1 MMRSGLKRSVRMGR
15 RSTGSRLSN
24 ALRLHID
31 DLPTSM
37 PKWLARATVAVAW
50 LLAAPVAQAQNLQ
63 LWGNVTFDWVKSQRL
78 AYGLDIEPKVLLDAP
93 ESEPGWRNLD
103 LTSTVEFSPNPWLDL
118 VADGAV
124 GVTKQTD
131 DVDSV
136 EVTPRLG
143 VRFHLFSRAQ
153 RFHPLERAPR
163 RRWVVRD
170 LFRVESRNIFYGGA
184 GSGTSSTVRLRNRL
198 ELLVPLN
205 KGRIS
210 DDGARTFWRT
220 GSGSRQST
228 NRMSA
233 LPTSR
238 GFAPAWDIARASS
251 GGSSSSTC
259 GRGLATLSRRGSAHR
274 RTSIDLRVKRVF

>member
-1 MMRSGLKRSVRMGR
+1 M
-15 RSTGSRLSN
+15 
-24 ALRLHID
+24 
-31 DLPTSM
+31 
-37 PKWLARATVAVAW
+37 AVVW
-50 LLAAPVAQAQNLQ
+50 LLAATVAQAQSNLQ

-93 ESEPGWRNLD
+93 AGEPGWRNLD
-103 LTSTVEFSPNPWLDL
+103 LTSSVEFSPKPWLDL
-118 VADGAV
+118 VADGVV

-143 VRFHLFSRAQ
+143 FRFHLFSRAQ

-205 KGRIS
+205 KERLS
-210 DDGARTFWRT
+210 DDGARYVLADWEW
-220 GSGSRQST
+220 
-228 NRMSA
+228 
-233 LPTSR
+233 
-238 GFAPAWDIARASS
+238 FAPVDDPNERFANKQRIRAGLGYRRSFKS
-251 GGSSSSTC
+251 FASSST
-259 GRGLATLSRRGSAHR
+259 AGSAIRICTTPGTSGRMCCPPSIPACQATRSSAESSTLVR
-274 RTSIDLRVKRVF
+274 RCPGSRPGTSSA

>member
-1 MMRSGLKRSVRMGR
+1 MMPSGLKRSVRMGK
-15 RSTGSRLSN
+15 RSTGSRLSKGLCLDAN
-24 ALRLHID
+24 GAAEIVSKL
-31 DLPTSM
+31 
-37 PKWLARATVAVAW
+37 LAGATVAVVG
-50 LLAAPVAQAQNLQ
+50 LLAAAVAQGQNLQ

-78 AYGLDIEPKVLLDAP
+78 AYGLDIEPKMLLDAP

-103 LTSTVEFSPNPWLDL
+103 LTSSIEFSPNPWLDL

-170 LFRVESRNIFYGGA
+170 HFRVESRNIFYGGA

-198 ELLVPLN
+198 ELL
-205 KGRIS
+205 
-210 DDGARTFWRT
+210 D
-220 GSGSRQST
+220 
-228 NRMSA
+228 
-233 LPTSR
+233 
-238 GFAPAWDIARASS
+238 
-251 GGSSSSTC
+251 
-259 GRGLATLSRRGSAHR
+259 H
-274 RTSIDLRVKRVF
+274 

>member
-1 MMRSGLKRSVRMGR
+1 
-15 RSTGSRLSN
+15 
-24 ALRLHID
+24 
-31 DLPTSM
+31 M
-37 PKWLARATVAVAW
+37 PKLLARATVAVAW

-205 KGRIS
+205 KERLS
-210 DDGARTFWRT
+210 DDGARYLLADWEW
-220 GSGSRQST
+220 
-228 NRMSA
+228 
-233 LPTSR
+233 
-238 GFAPAWDIARASS
+238 FAPVDEPNERFANKQRIRAGLGYRPSFKWRFEFLYMWTRS
-251 GGSSSSTC
+251 RNTIEEGFST
-259 GRGLATLSRRGSAHR
+259 SENI
-274 RTSIDLRVKRVF
+274 IDLRVKRVF